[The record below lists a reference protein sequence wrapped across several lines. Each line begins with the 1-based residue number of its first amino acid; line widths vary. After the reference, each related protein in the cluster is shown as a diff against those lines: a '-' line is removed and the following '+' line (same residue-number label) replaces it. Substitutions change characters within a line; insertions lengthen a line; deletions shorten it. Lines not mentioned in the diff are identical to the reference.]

1 MILVGE
7 QLKDMRIIRGKF
19 KNKKLFFPE
28 NIKTRPLKDRVR
40 ENIFNILEHSSE
52 INIKL
57 KNSFV
62 LDMYAGTGSF
72 GLECLSRGAKKIE
85 FIENDTE
92 ALKNLR
98 KNIESLKIN
107 NQTKILPIDIKAF
120 FKKSEFNKKFDI
132 IFVDPPYVVEDLS
145 VIELIKKK
153 NILNKIHIIIIHR
166 EKNSNNNFL
175 NNFKILKNKVYGR
188 SEIFF
193 LKLS

>member
-1 MILVGE
+1 VILVGE

-175 NNFKILKNKVYGR
+175 SNFKILKNKVYGR